1 MIELFV
7 TETSYGLLPV
17 AHELVLRCRRYERF
31 GIGPRKLVHRH
42 HGLGGFDLPHGA
54 EFLEFAERIYR
65 YHAVLKHLC
74 YFIAYAVE
82 QPKFITDS
90 CYIDVERTG
99 EALLG
104 NPLLESL
111 QDHLVFLHDCHAA
124 DLLIVSDCL
133 IIVSD
138 EERSEER
145 RGGKEG

>member
-65 YHAVLKHLC
+65 YHAVLKQLC

-82 QPKFITDS
+82 QPTFITDS
-90 CYIDVERTG
+90 
-99 EALLG
+99 
-104 NPLLESL
+104 
-111 QDHLVFLHDCHAA
+111 
-124 DLLIVSDCL
+124 
-133 IIVSD
+133 
-138 EERSEER
+138 RSEEHTSELQSLMR
-145 RGGKEG
+145 ISYAVFCLKQKNI

>member
-1 MIELFV
+1 MIRRPPRSTRTDTLFPY
-7 TETSYGLLPV
+7 TTLFRS
-17 AHELVLRCRRYERF
+17 
-31 GIGPRKLVHRH
+31 
-42 HGLGGFDLPHGA
+42 

-65 YHAVLKHLC
+65 YHAVLKQLC

-82 QPKFITDS
+82 QPTFITDS

-124 DLLIVSDCL
+124 DPLIVCDCL
-133 IIVSD
+133 IIGSD
-138 EERSEER
+138 EENNIFVRSEEHTSELQSLMR
-145 RGGKEG
+145 ISYADIYLQ

>member
-1 MIELFV
+1 MIRRPPRSTRTDTLFPY
-7 TETSYGLLPV
+7 TTLFRS
-17 AHELVLRCRRYERF
+17 
-31 GIGPRKLVHRH
+31 
-42 HGLGGFDLPHGA
+42 

-65 YHAVLKHLC
+65 YHAVLKQLC

-82 QPKFITDS
+82 QPTFITDS

-124 DLLIVSDCL
+124 DPLIVSIGRASGRARVCQY
-133 IIVSD
+133 VSISGVCVALKKKQRKQD
-138 EERSEER
+138 TE
-145 RGGKEG
+145 